1 MRLSACVTKES
12 FRGARGFIRVERLI
26 QRFNSFHISG
36 SVRCVSAWGK
46 KLSLTGC
53 LEVDNVFV
61 CDILCMYAMYRGA
74 ASLTSKIVLRASW
87 NIFKLQ
93 SLSRDLSAQSLLHE
107 FDPVQKTCRSKAPN
121 VSECRI

>member
-1 MRLSACVTKES
+1 VTKES

-61 CDILCMYAMYRGA
+61 CDILCMYAMLLTFLILVPSFLFVAAIFEARGGSYRIGPC
-74 ASLTSKIVLRASW
+74 T
-87 NIFKLQ
+87 
-93 SLSRDLSAQSLLHE
+93 
-107 FDPVQKTCRSKAPN
+107 DPGTRCPDQGRM
-121 VSECRI
+121 